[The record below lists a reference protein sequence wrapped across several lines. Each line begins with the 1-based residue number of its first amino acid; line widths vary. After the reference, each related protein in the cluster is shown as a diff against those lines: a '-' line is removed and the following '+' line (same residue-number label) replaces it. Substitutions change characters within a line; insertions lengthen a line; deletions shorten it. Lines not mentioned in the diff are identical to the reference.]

1 MIRKNLEKIMKTLFI
16 SFITLL
22 FFSASLQADVVTGI
36 FQTEKNEEGNEEYT
50 KEQLQSNKDFEQHIG
65 NVLASI
71 IAENTFKIG
80 QNDPEN

>member
-36 FQTEKNEEGNEEYT
+36 FQTEKNEEGNYFSCY
-50 KEQLQSNKDFEQHIG
+50 LGLIFG
-65 NVLASI
+65 
-71 IAENTFKIG
+71 KIHFCL
-80 QNDPEN
+80 